1 MTNVFID
8 GQAGT
13 TGLELASRLA
23 KREDL
28 TILQIPEDS
37 RKDLSARSAI
47 YTKADIVI
55 LCLPDQAAVE
65 AAEAIGDK
73 CKVIDA
79 STAHRTHKDWTY
91 GLPELTSTQ
100 RQRIA
105 GAEKVSHPGCYPQG
119 YLLLVRPLIEEGI
132 LSAETL
138 LRCNALSG
146 YSGGGK
152 AMISKLEKTPFNDEG
167 MVSRIYGLNLD
178 HKHVSEMQIHSGSQV
193 RPIFIPTVCSFYRG
207 MTIQISLFSSELNGH
222 QAKDVYDCLHK
233 RYENERF
240 IKVIPFGSS
249 KPLTEDFLNPLGCN
263 ETNEM
268 ELMVFGNREQIH
280 LIARYDNL
288 VKGAAGSAIQNLNI
302 MLGCDENIGLI

>member
-23 KREDL
+23 KRGDL

-37 RKDLSARSAI
+37 RKDLKARSAI
-47 YTKADIVI
+47 YAEADIVI
-55 LCLPDQAAVE
+55 LCLPDQAAAE
-65 AAEAIGDK
+65 AAQVIGGK

-79 STAHRTHKDWTY
+79 STAHRTHPDWTY
-91 GLPELTSTQ
+91 GLPELTRTQ
-100 RQRIA
+100 RQKIA
-105 GAEKVSHPGCYPQG
+105 SAERVSNPGCYPQG
-119 YLLLVRPLIEEGI
+119 YLLLVRPMIEEG
-132 LSAETL
+132 LLKAETL
-138 LRCNALSG
+138 LRCNAVSG

-152 AMISKLEKTPFNDEG
+152 AMISELEETPRDDEA
-167 MVSRIYGLNLD
+167 MISRIYGLNLN
-178 HKHVSEMQIHSGSQV
+178 HKHVGEMQIHSGSEV

-222 QAKDVYDCLHK
+222 QAKDVHDCLRR
-233 RYENERF
+233 RYESEKF
-240 IKVIPFGSS
+240 IKVIPFASS
-249 KPLTEDFLNPLGCN
+249 QPLTDDFLNPIGCN
-263 ETNEM
+263 ETNDM
-268 ELMVFGNREQIH
+268 ELMVFGNKEHIH

-302 MLGCDENIGLI
+302 MLGRDEKIGLN

>member
-105 GAEKVSHPGCYPQG
+105 GAEKVSNPGCYPQG
-119 YLLLVRPLIEEGI
+119 
-132 LSAETL
+132 
-138 LRCNALSG
+138 
-146 YSGGGK
+146 
-152 AMISKLEKTPFNDEG
+152 
-167 MVSRIYGLNLD
+167 
-178 HKHVSEMQIHSGSQV
+178 
-193 RPIFIPTVCSFYRG
+193 
-207 MTIQISLFSSELNGH
+207 
-222 QAKDVYDCLHK
+222 
-233 RYENERF
+233 
-240 IKVIPFGSS
+240 
-249 KPLTEDFLNPLGCN
+249 
-263 ETNEM
+263 
-268 ELMVFGNREQIH
+268 
-280 LIARYDNL
+280 
-288 VKGAAGSAIQNLNI
+288 
-302 MLGCDENIGLI
+302 

>member
-23 KREDL
+23 KRKDL

-105 GAEKVSHPGCYPQG
+105 GAEKVSNPGCYPQG

-152 AMISKLEKTPFNDEG
+152 AMISKLEKTPCNDEG

-249 KPLTEDFLNPLGCN
+249 QPLKDDFLNPLGCN
-263 ETNEM
+263 ETNDM
-268 ELMVFGNREQIH
+268 ELMVFGNSEQIH

-302 MLGCDENIGLI
+302 MLGRDEKIGLI